1 MANGR
6 ILQRPELQAAAKEL
20 GIGEGEEQRIDV
32 ARVCLGMPL
41 LLLMYHNVF
50 EVDATVH
57 GWLDAQ

>member
-20 GIGEGEEQRIDV
+20 SIGEAEEQRVDV
-32 ARVCLGMPL
+32 ARVCLVIPL

-50 EVDATVH
+50 EVDATVY
-57 GWLDAQ
+57 GRLDAQ